1 MVNSMTGYGR
11 GNSEKDGRSFN
22 VEMKSVN
29 NRYLDINIKLPR
41 HINVLEDTIRKY
53 VSQKISRGKVDIYI
67 NQDCYSKDD
76 IAIKLDEQMAQ
87 AYYDAFE
94 KIRDRFG
101 VKDDISVALI
111 AKSPDVITVEKSE
124 EDYNIIWEALK
135 PAVDQALDMLIDM
148 RSREGVKLTRDIAE
162 RCQLILKMVEN
173 VENRSPELVE
183 EYRQKIYERVKEYLK
198 DVEVDET
205 RLLNEVAFFADK
217 VSITEEIVR
226 MKSHV
231 VQLNSTL
238 SGNEPVGRK
247 LDFII
252 QEMNRETNTIGSKA
266 NDLYITNIVVNI
278 KSELEKIREQI
289 QNLE

>member
-11 GNSEKDGRSFN
+11 GTSEKDGRSFN

-41 HINVLEDTIRKY
+41 HINVLEDAIRKY
-53 VSQKISRGKVDIYI
+53 ISQKISRGKVDIYI
-67 NQDCYSKDD
+67 NQECYSKDD
-76 IAIKLDEQMAQ
+76 ISIKLDEQMAQ
-87 AYYDAFE
+87 AYYDAFQ
-94 KIRDRFG
+94 KIKDRFG
-101 VKDDISVALI
+101 VIDDISVALI
-111 AKSPDVITVEKSE
+111 AKSPDVITVEKNE
-124 EDYNIIWEALK
+124 EDYDVIWQVLK

-148 RSREGVKLTRDIAE
+148 RSKEGVKLTKDIAE
-162 RCQLILKMVEN
+162 RCDLILGMVED
-173 VENRSPELVE
+173 VESRSPQLVE
-183 EYRQKIYERVKEYLK
+183 EYREKISDRIKEYLK
-198 DVEVDET
+198 DVEIDET

-217 VSITEEIVR
+217 ASITEEIVR

-231 VQLNSTL
+231 AQLKATL
-238 SGNEPVGRK
+238 SCEEPVGRK
-247 LDFII
+247 LDFIV

-266 NDLYITNIVVNI
+266 NDLYITNVVVNI

>member
-11 GNSEKDGRSFN
+11 GTSEKDGRSFN

-29 NRYLDINIKLPR
+29 NRFLDITIKLPR
-41 HINVLEDTIRKY
+41 HINALEDTIRKY

-76 IAIKLDEQMAQ
+76 ISIKLDEQMAQ
-87 AYYDAFE
+87 AYYNAFQ
-94 KIRDRFG
+94 KIKDRFG
-101 VKDDISVALI
+101 VIDDISVSLI
-111 AKSPDVITVEKSE
+111 AKSPDVITVEKNE
-124 EDYNIIWEALK
+124 EDYDVIWQALK

-148 RSREGVKLTRDIAE
+148 RLKEGVKLSKDIAE
-162 RCQLILKMVEN
+162 RCELILGMVEDI
-173 VENRSPELVE
+173 ESRSPELVE
-183 EYRQKIYERVKEYLK
+183 EYRQKISERVKEYLK
-198 DVEVDET
+198 DVEIDET

-217 VSITEEIVR
+217 ANITEEIVR

-231 VQLNSTL
+231 AQLKSTL
-238 SGNEPVGRK
+238 LSNEPVGRK
-247 LDFII
+247 LDFIV

-266 NDLYITNIVVNI
+266 NDLYITNVVVNI

>member
-11 GNSEKDGRSFN
+11 GTSEKDGRSFN

-29 NRYLDINIKLPR
+29 NRYLDITIKLPR
-41 HINVLEDTIRKY
+41 HINVLEDTVRKY
-53 VSQKISRGKVDIYI
+53 ISQKISRGKVDIYI
-67 NQDCYSKDD
+67 NQECYSKDD
-76 IAIKLDEQMAQ
+76 ISIRLDEQMAQ
-87 AYYDAFE
+87 AYYDAFQ
-94 KIRDRFG
+94 KIKDRFG
-101 VKDDISVALI
+101 VIDDVSVALI
-111 AKSPDVITVEKSE
+111 AKSPDVITVEKNE
-124 EDYNIIWEALK
+124 EDYNIIWQVLK

-148 RSREGVKLTRDIAE
+148 RSKEGVKLTKDIDE
-162 RCQLILKMVEN
+162 RCALILGMVED
-173 VENRSPELVE
+173 VESRSPQLVE
-183 EYRQKIYERVKEYLK
+183 EYREKISDRIKEYLK
-198 DVEVDET
+198 DVELDET

-217 VSITEEIVR
+217 ASITEEIVR

-231 VQLNSTL
+231 VQLKSTL

-247 LDFII
+247 LDFIV

-266 NDLYITNIVVNI
+266 NDLYITNVVVNM

>member
-11 GNSEKDGRSFN
+11 GTSEKDGRSFN

-29 NRYLDINIKLPR
+29 NRYLDITIKLPR

-53 VSQKISRGKVDIYI
+53 ISQKLSRGKVDIYI
-67 NQDCYSKDD
+67 NQECYSKDD
-76 IAIKLDEQMAQ
+76 ISIKLDEQMAE
-87 AYYDAFE
+87 AYYDAFQ
-94 KIRDRFG
+94 KIKDKFG
-101 VKDDISVALI
+101 VIDDISVALI
-111 AKSPDVITVEKSE
+111 AKSPDVITVEKNE
-124 EDYNIIWEALK
+124 EDYNVIWEALK

-148 RSREGVKLTRDIAE
+148 RSKEGVKLTKDIVE
-162 RCQLILKMVEN
+162 RCDLILGMVEA
-173 VENRSPELVE
+173 VERRSPQLVE
-183 EYRQKIYERVKEYLK
+183 EYREKISDRIKEYLK
-198 DVEVDET
+198 DVEIDET

-217 VSITEEIVR
+217 ANITEEIVR

-231 VQLNSTL
+231 SQLKATL

-247 LDFII
+247 LDFIV

-266 NDLYITNIVVNI
+266 NDLYITNVVVNI

>member
-11 GNSEKDGRSFN
+11 GTSEKDGRSFN

-29 NRYLDINIKLPR
+29 NRYLDITIKLPR

-53 VSQKISRGKVDIYI
+53 ISQKLSRGKVDIYI
-67 NQDCYSKDD
+67 NQECYSKDD
-76 IAIKLDEQMAQ
+76 ISIKLDEQMAE
-87 AYYDAFE
+87 AYYDAFQ
-94 KIRDRFG
+94 KIKDKFG
-101 VKDDISVALI
+101 VIDDISVALI
-111 AKSPDVITVEKSE
+111 AKSPDVITVEKNE
-124 EDYNIIWEALK
+124 EDYNVIWEALK

-148 RSREGVKLTRDIAE
+148 RSKEGVKLTKDIVE
-162 RCQLILKMVEN
+162 RCDLILGMVED
-173 VENRSPELVE
+173 VERRSPQLVE
-183 EYRQKIYERVKEYLK
+183 EYREKISDRIKEYLK
-198 DVEVDET
+198 DVEIDET

-217 VSITEEIVR
+217 ANITEEIVR

-231 VQLNSTL
+231 SQLKATL

-247 LDFII
+247 LDFIV

-266 NDLYITNIVVNI
+266 NDLYITNVVVNI

>member
-1 MVNSMTGYGR
+1 
-11 GNSEKDGRSFN
+11 
-22 VEMKSVN
+22 
-29 NRYLDINIKLPR
+29 
-41 HINVLEDTIRKY
+41 
-53 VSQKISRGKVDIYI
+53 
-67 NQDCYSKDD
+67 
-76 IAIKLDEQMAQ
+76 
-87 AYYDAFE
+87 
-94 KIRDRFG
+94 
-101 VKDDISVALI
+101 
-111 AKSPDVITVEKSE
+111 
-124 EDYNIIWEALK
+124 
-135 PAVDQALDMLIDM
+135 MLIDM